1 MSTGLQSLRFFIIDQ
16 ISKLY
21 DEYVVILNEH
31 SSNELARA
39 LAEYCS
45 RHPLAGDLRKP
56 LARTHVVSQQC
67 DPIYGFGPLRS
78 RIILALEL
86 FLHIV
91 PATTVVACRAGIRIF
106 TKRK

>member
-1 MSTGLQSLRFFIIDQ
+1 MSILRMSWQ
-16 ISKLY
+16 
-21 DEYVVILNEH
+21 EH
-31 SSNELARA
+31 WRSIA
-39 LAEYCS
+39 LVT
-45 RHPLAGDLRKP
+45 PLAGDLRKP